1 MRINKLSVIDSK
13 KVFENKQIFGMSFC
27 LQRINKLIELNSF
40 HKKTPL
46 AFKGQPRSRLNTQ
59 SYICWNSEHKN
70 HNYVH

>member
-40 HKKTPL
+40 NKKNP
-46 AFKGQPRSRLNTQ
+46 SRLQRSTKVKIEYTVI
-59 SYICWNSEHKN
+59 SMLEFRT
-70 HNYVH
+70 

>member
-40 HKKTPL
+40 NKKTP
-46 AFKGQPRSRLNTQ
+46 SRLQRSTKVKIEYTVI
-59 SYICWNSEHKN
+59 SMLEFRT
-70 HNYVH
+70 